1 MGVAATGAMLVQKEV
16 DTEVVKSK
24 SLEEELKKRVEDYDK
39 EKAKRFL
46 TVNFFSSLAARKRPG
61 EIRVE

>member
-16 DTEVVKSK
+16 DTEVVKSRT
-24 SLEEELKKRVEDYDK
+24 LEEELKKRLEDYDK

-46 TVNFFSSLAARKRPG
+46 TVNFFLL
-61 EIRVE
+61 